1 MLVAFVAALATTV
14 LAGAIAF
21 FIFKHFA
28 TDKAARI
35 AAFWLTVGAA
45 GGRYS
50 YSGPINEQAAFAAS
64 ALAGAFVALFGL
76 RFWLLGQHGGKAP
89 EDNQ

>member
-1 MLVAFVAALATTV
+1 MSTMPMLVAFVAALATTV

-21 FIFKHFA
+21 FIFKQFA

-35 AAFWLTVGAA
+35 AAFWLTLGAA

-50 YSGPINEQAAFAAS
+50 
-64 ALAGAFVALFGL
+64 
-76 RFWLLGQHGGKAP
+76 
-89 EDNQ
+89 